1 MVTKK
6 DIKLLVFLDDND
18 SVKDKDVIILEENE
32 YGIKIQF
39 YNIGKKEK
47 YGTAFF
53 LPWHRVLKIK
63 EKDEENSSE
72 NGGKK

>member
-1 MVTKK
+1 MEIKK
-6 DIKLLVFLDDND
+6 EIKLLVFRDDNE

-39 YNIGKKEK
+39 YNVEKKEE
-47 YGTAFF
+47 YGTVFF

-63 EKDEENSSE
+63 EKETA
-72 NGGKK
+72 K